1 MAPKNPQ
8 FSDEAHRVAKLA
20 LDIWNSE
27 PEDRKGN
34 GQLPGHSSVFTAIR
48 LLSRCETELR
58 AFSAVSS
65 HQRLEQGRTPFDEL
79 LSQDKQENLQK
90 DETRILG
97 RITKKAKLEA
107 KIREVFP
114 SREVFTTIDKF
125 LRFQEGDASPIFR
138 DMPAPDMARRA
149 LERCGELEKEPF
161 ALDSLSR
168 YVRQCR
174 EGFVPDEVKRYP
186 FADEPGSEMYGLFRS
201 SEDICAAGWFSEWEK
216 ILICKACH
224 TSRPPQEKK

>member
-1 MAPKNPQ
+1 MSEGLL
-8 FSDEAHRVAKLA
+8 FSMEGIEDLPRESGNLSETCHSGMISEIIFATEAAKQGFGVFF
-20 LDIWNSE
+20 
-27 PEDRKGN
+27 PV
-34 GQLPGHSSVFTAIR
+34 GHSHKADLVVWKPPARPVT
-48 LLSRCETELR
+48 
-58 AFSAVSS
+58 V
-65 HQRLEQGRTPFDEL
+65 QV
-79 LSQDKQENLQK
+79 
-90 DETRILG
+90 
-97 RITKKAKLEA
+97 KKATWQK
-107 KIREVFP
+107 
-114 SREVFTTIDKF
+114 
-125 LRFQEGDASPIFR
+125 GDASPIFR